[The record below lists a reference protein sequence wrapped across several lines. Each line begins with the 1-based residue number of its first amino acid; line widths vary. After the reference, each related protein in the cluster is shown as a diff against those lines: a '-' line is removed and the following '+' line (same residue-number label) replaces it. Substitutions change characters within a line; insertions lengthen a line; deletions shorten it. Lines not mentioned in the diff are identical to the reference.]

1 MRKGIILMPYVS
13 GKGGTE
19 TVVHNLFLSFKNEK
33 KIKLKLILI
42 GGTTN
47 INWLKGIDYE
57 ETIISKFLKLNESKL
72 IRNAYYACVL
82 VPEIIKIIQ
91 KEDPDFLISTNPVI
105 WTLVKK
111 IAKIFQKKIPVI
123 AWYHFSLKER
133 PIKSML
139 LYSADY
145 YLAISSGIRDQLIDK
160 GIEPNKIFL
169 IYNPV
174 DSDNNIILRPQDHV
188 KFIYIGR
195 LMLQGQKNLKELFNA
210 LSKVHGNWSL
220 DLYGDTQISKERAE
234 IKKYVSK
241 NKIDKKINW
250 KGFVKDPWD
259 EIQNATALIL
269 TSKYEGLPM
278 VLCEAISHGLFC
290 VSSDIETGPV
300 DIINKKNGK
309 LYQSGNVSQLT
320 NILQEIV
327 DQPKA
332 LPSQVKI
339 IETSEKFTLDQ
350 YKNNFMTV
358 IFKILGEV
366 SK

>member
-13 GKGGTE
+13 GRGGTE
-19 TVVHNLFLSFKNEK
+19 TVVHNLFLSFRNEK
-33 KIKLKLILI
+33 NIKLKLILI

-47 INWLKGIDYE
+47 SNWLKGIDYE
-57 ETIISKFLKLNESKL
+57 ESRISKSRKLNESKL
-72 IRNAYYACVL
+72 VRNTYYACVL
-82 VPEIIKIIQ
+82 IPEIIKIIQ
-91 KEDPDFLISTNPVI
+91 KENPDFLISTNPVI
-105 WTLVKK
+105 WTLAKK
-111 IAKIFQKKIPVI
+111 ITKILKKKIPII

-133 PIKSML
+133 PIKSVL

-145 YLAISSGIRDQLIDK
+145 YFAISSGIQNQLIDK
-160 GIEPNKIFL
+160 GVEPNKIFL

-174 DSDNNIILRPQDHV
+174 DSDNNIIFRPQNHV

-210 LSKVHGNWSL
+210 LSKVHGDWSL
-220 DLYGDTQISKERAE
+220 DLYGDTQIPKERAE
-234 IKKYVSK
+234 IKKYILK
-241 NKIDKKINW
+241 NRIDKKINW
-250 KGFVKDPWD
+250 KGFVKNPWN
-259 EIQNATALIL
+259 EIRSATALIL

-290 VSSDIETGPV
+290 VSSDIETGPA

-309 LYQSGNVSQLT
+309 LYQSGNISQLT

-327 DQPKA
+327 NQPEA
-332 LPSQVKI
+332 LPSQVETIK
-339 IETSEKFTLDQ
+339 TSEKFALNQ
-350 YKNNFMTV
+350 YKNNFMTA